1 MDLSSSHQV
10 PSGPMT
16 RSRARALETEV
27 TSLLS
32 QFHFDEH
39 ETWLLPQTET
49 LCILRYQGDSHG
61 DAVEQ
66 GEPEEEDGRQ
76 EAEEKPTATEPA
88 VLPRALAVLPRALAV
103 LPRAP
108 AVLPRAGGTTV
119 LHLRSTRHGTTAPP
133 VEQKKDTSGT
143 TAPQSGT
150 TANWPAVLPL
160 PGTVLPRCVL

>member
-1 MDLSSSHQV
+1 MDLPSSHQV

-49 LCILRYQGDSHG
+49 LCILRYQGVSHG

-66 GEPEEEDGRQ
+66 GESKEEDEHQ
-76 EAEEKPTATEPA
+76 ELEGNPAVPEPA
-88 VLPRALAVLPRALAV
+88 VLPLPLAVLPL
-103 LPRAP
+103 AP
-108 AVLPRAGGTTV
+108 AVLPLAPAVVPRAGGTT
-119 LHLRSTRHGTTAPP
+119 APYCRA
-133 VEQKKDTSGT
+133 TS
-143 TAPQSGT
+143 AQPDKFQSSHDPG
-150 TANWPAVLPL
+150 PVLPL
-160 PGTVLPRCVL
+160 RPRY